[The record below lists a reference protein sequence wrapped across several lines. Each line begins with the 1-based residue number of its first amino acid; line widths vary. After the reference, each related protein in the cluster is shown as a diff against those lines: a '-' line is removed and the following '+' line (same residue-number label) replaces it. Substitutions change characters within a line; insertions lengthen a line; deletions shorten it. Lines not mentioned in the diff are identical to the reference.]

1 MSDVSL
7 AQEKKELAKSK
18 AIYDEKA
25 EGLDRGMAK
34 LEELSKAKFG
44 ELADRVVAADAAKQ
58 KYLEKLD
65 EYITH
70 ENRLA
75 AWHAAEQ
82 KKVDRWAATYD
93 RMIADVRKYR
103 DEEKELLAAAKKRK
117 RDSTVVESSIIRK
130 LVKRTDVR
138 SCQPPP
144 RAPNNV
150 QMCVGSSWL
159 SFR

>member
-1 MSDVSL
+1 MIND
-7 AQEKKELAKSK
+7 Q
-18 AIYDEKA
+18 
-25 EGLDRGMAK
+25 
-34 LEELSKAKFG
+34 
-44 ELADRVVAADAAKQ
+44 KQ

-103 DEEKELLAAAKKRK
+103 DEEKELLSAAKRSG
-117 RDSTVVESSIIRK
+117 RAI
-130 LVKRTDVR
+130 LV
-138 SCQPPP
+138 
-144 RAPNNV
+144 A
-150 QMCVGSSWL
+150 
-159 SFR
+159 

>member
-1 MSDVSL
+1 MWRVL
-7 AQEKKELAKSK
+7 T
-18 AIYDEKA
+18 
-25 EGLDRGMAK
+25 AK

-44 ELADRVVAADAAKQ
+44 ELADRMVAANDQKQ

-103 DEEKELLAAAKKRK
+103 DEEKELLSAAKKRA
-117 RDSTVVESSIIRK
+117 RDSCSVESTIVRK
-130 LVKRTDVR
+130 LVKRCHQCSLCHVCAHTHEQYRKSKYGD
-138 SCQPPP
+138 
-144 RAPNNV
+144 
-150 QMCVGSSWL
+150 GS
-159 SFR
+159 F

>member
-1 MSDVSL
+1 
-7 AQEKKELAKSK
+7 
-18 AIYDEKA
+18 
-25 EGLDRGMAK
+25 MAK
-34 LEELSKAKFG
+34 LEELSKVKFG

-117 RDSTVVESSIIRK
+117 RDSTAVESGIVKK
-130 LVKRTDVR
+130 LVKRCHQC
-138 SCQPPP
+138 SLCHICQHTHDTESP
-144 RAPNNV
+144 
-150 QMCVGSSWL
+150 
-159 SFR
+159 

>member
-34 LEELSKAKFG
+34 LEELSKVKFG

-103 DEEKELLAAAKKRK
+103 DEEKELLSAAKKRA
-117 RDSTVVESSIIRK
+117 RDSSAVESGIVKK
-130 LVKRTDVR
+130 LVERCHQCSLPTPGHIR
-138 SCQPPP
+138 
-144 RAPNNV
+144 
-150 QMCVGSSWL
+150 
-159 SFR
+159 